1 MVARLATC
9 LSSFLALRARKLA
22 KSNICK
28 GFRKQGKNA
37 RENAKNYSVE
47 IHYGHIFFVLFFD
60 ESERKNADEKSFF

>member
-1 MVARLATC
+1 MISQGLAFT
-9 LSSFLALRARKLA
+9 KLA

-28 GFRKQGKNA
+28 GFRKQG
-37 RENAKNYSVE
+37 ENAKNYSVE